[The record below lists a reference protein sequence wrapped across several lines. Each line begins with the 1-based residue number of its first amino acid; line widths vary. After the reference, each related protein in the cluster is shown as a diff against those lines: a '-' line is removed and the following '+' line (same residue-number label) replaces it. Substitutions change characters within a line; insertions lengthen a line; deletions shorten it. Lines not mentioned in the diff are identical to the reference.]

1 MIELTGKID
10 GLNIEF
16 STGKAILSLSVN
28 ERQSVMNLYDELH
41 DCEKLSIK
49 IDKYREKRSLNA
61 NALCWKVCTEIANV
75 LRSDKDSVYLEMLKR
90 YGQSEIV
97 SVLST
102 VDVSGYFKYYD
113 TFGTGYVKGKKF
125 THYKIYKG
133 SSEYDT
139 REMSI
144 LLDGII
150 DEAKGMGIDVMS
162 ESELALIKNEWG
174 AEEKR

>member
-1 MIELTGKID
+1 MIELTGNIN
-10 GLNIEF
+10 GLTLDF
-16 STGKAILSLSVN
+16 STGKANLSLTVN
-28 ERQSVMNLYDELH
+28 EKQTAMNLYDELH

-113 TFGTGYVKGKKF
+113 TFGTGYVKGKEF

-174 AEEKR
+174 R

>member
-113 TFGTGYVKGKKF
+113 TFGTGYVKGKEF

-174 AEEKR
+174 R

>member
-1 MIELTGKID
+1 MSELTGR
-10 GLNIEF
+10 IENLSVDF
-16 STGKAILSLSVN
+16 STGKAKLTLEIN
-28 ERQSVMNLYDELH
+28 EKTSVMKAFDDFRE
-41 DCEKLSIK
+41 CEKLSIK

-61 NALCWKVCTEIANV
+61 NALCWKVCAEIANV

-113 TFGTGYVKGKKF
+113 TFGTGYVKGKEF

-174 AEEKR
+174 R

>member
-1 MIELTGKID
+1 MSELTGR
-10 GLNIEF
+10 IENLSVDF
-16 STGKAILSLSVN
+16 STGKAKLTLEIN
-28 ERQSVMNLYDELH
+28 EKTSVMKAFDDFRE
-41 DCEKLSIK
+41 CEKLSIK

-61 NALCWKVCTEIANV
+61 NALCWKVCAEIANV

-113 TFGTGYVKGKKF
+113 TFGTGYVKGKEF

-174 AEEKR
+174 AIIN